1 MLSKRDIYKELG
13 HGINIVPLNIKNIKE
28 NSINVTA
35 SHYCWT
41 MAEGKVWW
49 CGEAE
54 FHIDNSSIPANKKK
68 QSCFFRKGSRA
79 VFSIK
84 GQNDKVIAKYLIL
97 LPHATTIIETKEV
110 IGLGER
116 IGGAVHSKVGI
127 VSKGIGDT
135 GTMLGPGYCGHLL
148 LSLHNITD
156 DVVAIPLDST
166 IVSLTFDYLTTP
178 VQRTSATS
186 SSHYDKLLEM
196 GVFLL
201 DKDKLYFSED
211 WKTNLLATQRE
222 MKKTNEYQI
231 FVKQQ
236 KDESKDAFLKWFS
249 WPRIIAIVVI
259 ISLVIGGW
267 FLTNYLD
274 VKFTTDVWSERYWMI
289 LIATIVAYV
298 VPKLF
303 NKVFE

>member
-1 MLSKRDIYKELG
+1 
-13 HGINIVPLNIKNIKE
+13 
-28 NSINVTA
+28 
-35 SHYCWT
+35 
-41 MAEGKVWW
+41 
-49 CGEAE
+49 
-54 FHIDNSSIPANKKK
+54 
-68 QSCFFRKGSRA
+68 
-79 VFSIK
+79 
-84 GQNDKVIAKYLIL
+84 
-97 LPHATTIIETKEV
+97 
-110 IGLGER
+110 
-116 IGGAVHSKVGI
+116 
-127 VSKGIGDT
+127 
-135 GTMLGPGYCGHLL
+135 
-148 LSLHNITD
+148 
-156 DVVAIPLDST
+156 
-166 IVSLTFDYLTTP
+166 
-178 VQRTSATS
+178 
-186 SSHYDKLLEM
+186 M